1 MERID
6 LLHIRIIALVMSVII
21 ALVIISACS
30 TAPAES
36 SDVTADAPSTDGFYT
51 SVENGNGIYLEAVVE
66 DGQIEIDWYLEGD
79 DSALYW
85 KGSFEVTNDKVIS
98 EGDTAA
104 MDASIMGSGSDTK
117 EFWFEGDELCFELT
131 ALGHTQTIRMER

>member
-6 LLHIRIIALVMSVII
+6 LLHVRTLALAMSVVIALMIIAG
-21 ALVIISACS
+21 CS
-30 TAPAES
+30 SPSAES
-36 SDVTADAPSTDGFYT
+36 ADVTADAPATDGLYT
-51 SVENGNGIYLEAVVE
+51 SIENGNGIYLEALVE

-85 KGSFEVTNDKVIS
+85 KGTFEATSDKIIS
-98 EGDTAA
+98 EGDTSA